1 MSIVCFPCLRTRL
14 WIGNAFSIMAFWG
27 TKYVPKIDY
36 VCIFMYI
43 YRMYIFFVFDLYF
56 MYVFIYTQNERF
68 SANVFWSTNWCLI
81 LMFGSLLLRESDQK
95 FSTVEG
101 ANSWDRMINRSW
113 CVCYKKGTLKLLMAP
128 CVLGPNDFIGFT
140 EVKVCVF
147 HETCENYV
155 KESDFCIRSNPLSQW
170 FTVWFGSLYLWAP
183 CLQACFQAT
192 SFGEDDFEG

>member
-1 MSIVCFPCLRTRL
+1 MSIVSFPCLRTRL

-27 TKYVPKIDY
+27 TKYVPKIDC

-43 YRMYIFFVFDLYF
+43 YRMYTFFVFDLYV
-56 MYVFIYTQNERF
+56 MYVFYLHKASVSQLKFFGPPIDAWYWC
-68 SANVFWSTNWCLI
+68 SAHFCCMKAI
-81 LMFGSLLLRESDQK
+81 KK

-113 CVCYKKGTLKLLMAP
+113 CICYKKGTLKLLMAP
-128 CVLGPNDFIGFT
+128 CDLGPNDFIGFT

-183 CLQACFQAT
+183 CLEACFQAT
-192 SFGEDDFEG
+192 SFGEDDFQG